1 MANLKQRLVLV
12 AALVCPWILAAQTQA
27 YEELVQLLQD
37 KRCPQ
42 CRLADVDL
50 VHADLRD
57 ADLSGA
63 ELQRA
68 NLSQAM
74 LDGADLSGA
83 DLRFTSLQG
92 ASLRGANLR
101 GANFHGTDLRDSDL
115 NGAQLMPMPSSKP
128 TGAAPPACQRRRRA
142 TQHCTTLASW
152 PQKAAA
158 GKQQRNCSPKPSK
171 GNPTLPKAGL
181 PVESPE
187 RSWANASW
195 RCRTSATPEPLR
207 KGG

>member
-1 MANLKQRLVLV
+1 MADRKQRLVLV
-12 AALVCPWILAAQTQA
+12 AALVCPWILAPQAQA
-27 YEELVQLLQD
+27 YEELLQLLQD

-68 NLSQAM
+68 NLSQAK

-101 GANFHGTDLRDSDL
+101 GANFHGTRHRARSQRVAANVHPDS
-115 NGAQLMPMPSSKP
+115 NNTPSS
-128 TGAAPPACQRRRRA
+128 C
-142 TQHCTTLASW
+142 
-152 PQKAAA
+152 
-158 GKQQRNCSPKPSK
+158 CSPPS
-171 GNPTLPKAGL
+171 TQA
-181 PVESPE
+181 
-187 RSWANASW
+187 
-195 RCRTSATPEPLR
+195 
-207 KGG
+207 